1 MGDSGMAFSIGLR
14 VYQVT
19 IHKENDRSPISLSGD
34 GGLADLNHLLSGFV
48 DNNVSANDHEDL
60 QRSWF
65 FEKKST
71 AAVNNIYGYLRYGTY
86 GFESDLIDRKTKK
99 SNYKRKVGDLEEIPL
114 YFHFWTPA
122 KQEFALAAFQSF
134 QARSCVQVVIGA
146 ACAAYAKK
154 HKGYKLS
161 FKKLMPGDVRSSAMY
176 SAPVKQLT
184 LVKKQIPQNK
194 EDRYLFDFR
203 PEEVEFE
210 ISFKAK
216 RRRTL
221 GSLASLLDKSTG
233 NVAEALR
240 FDGIQFDQAKAE
252 VTVGNKRRTVG
263 VLGYSNDAGV
273 IELSESVQYGA
284 DGHPVFASIKY
295 ETEQILKDFQSTLS
309 KPKK

>member
-1 MGDSGMAFSIGLR
+1 MAFSIGLR

-19 IHKENDRSPISLSGD
+19 IYKENDRSPLMLTSD
-34 GGLADLNHLLSGFV
+34 GAATDANNFLVDFV
-48 DNNVSANDHEDL
+48 DSNLNPNDHEDL

-71 AAVNNIYGYLRYGTY
+71 AAVNNIFGYLRYGTY

-134 QARSCVQVVIGA
+134 QARSCVQVVINA
-146 ACAAYAKK
+146 ATATFAKR
-154 HKGYKLS
+154 HKGYRIS
-161 FKKLMPGDVRSSAMY
+161 FRKLMPGDVKSSVMY
-176 SAPVKQLT
+176 SSPVKQLT
-184 LVKKQIPQNK
+184 LIKKQVPQNK
-194 EDRYLFDFR
+194 EDRYLFDFK
-203 PEEVEFE
+203 PDEVEFE

-216 RRRTL
+216 RKRTL
-221 GSLASLLDKSTG
+221 GSLASILDKSSD
-233 NVAEALR
+233 NAAQALR
-240 FDGIQFDQAKAE
+240 FDGIDFDQAKAE

-263 VLGYSNDAGV
+263 ILGYSNDAGV
-273 IELSESVQYGA
+273 IELSESVQYGS
-284 DGHPVFASIKY
+284 DGHPSFASIKY
-295 ETEQILKDFQSTLS
+295 ETEQILKDFQTTLS

>member
-1 MGDSGMAFSIGLR
+1 MAFSIGLR

-19 IHKENDRSPISLSGD
+19 VHKENDRTPLLLTGD
-34 GGLADLNHLLSGFV
+34 GSSTDANKFLADFV
-48 DNNVSANDHEDL
+48 DANIDINDHEDL

-65 FEKKST
+65 FDKRST

-86 GFESDLIDRKTKK
+86 GFESDLVDRKTKK

-114 YFHFWTPA
+114 YFHFWMPA

-134 QARSCVQVVIGA
+134 QARSCVQVVINA
-146 ACAAYAKK
+146 ATISFAKK
-154 HKGYKLS
+154 HKGYRLS
-161 FKKLMPGDVRSSAMY
+161 FRKLMPSDVKSSAMY

-184 LVKKQIPQNK
+184 LVKKQMPQNK
-194 EDRYLFDFR
+194 EDRYLFDFQ
-203 PEEVEFE
+203 PDEVEFE

-221 GSLASLLDKSTG
+221 GSLASLLDKSSG
-233 NVAEALR
+233 NAAEALR
-240 FDGIQFDQAKAE
+240 FDGINFDQAKAE

-284 DGHPVFASIKY
+284 DGHPSFASIKY
-295 ETEQILKDFQSTLS
+295 ETEQILKDFHSTLS
-309 KPKK
+309 KPKT

>member
-1 MGDSGMAFSIGLR
+1 MAFSIGLR

-19 IHKENDRSPISLSGD
+19 IHKENDRTPLLLTGD
-34 GGLADLNHLLSGFV
+34 GAATDAHKFLSDFV
-48 DNNVSANDHEDL
+48 GENVNANDHEDL

-65 FEKKST
+65 FETKSESSI
-71 AAVNNIYGYLRYGTY
+71 NNIYGYLRYGTY

-114 YFHFWTPA
+114 YFHFWTPG
-122 KQEFALAAFQSF
+122 KQDFALAAFQSF

-146 ACAAYAKK
+146 ACATYAKK

-161 FKKLMPGDVRSSAMY
+161 FRKLMPGDVKSSALY

-194 EDRYLFDFR
+194 EDRYLFDFK

-221 GSLASLLDKSTG
+221 GSLASLLDKSSS
-233 NVAEALR
+233 NAAQALR

-284 DGHPVFASIKY
+284 DGHPSFASIKY
-295 ETEQILKDFQSTLS
+295 ETEQILKDFHSTLS
-309 KPKK
+309 SPKK